1 MIIVKLGNV
10 VVDYVKVEEMI
21 EDEEGHELVL
31 LVDEAEAL
39 RVARPVG
46 GVDAEAGQDGA
57 AGQDPEEHNRNHQ
70 RPINEKE
77 LTSTFCRWN
86 K

>member
-1 MIIVKLGNV
+1 MSL
-10 VVDYVKVEEMI
+10 
-21 EDEEGHELVL
+21 
-31 LVDEAEAL
+31 
-39 RVARPVG
+39 G
-46 GVDAEAGQDGA
+46 GVDAEAGQDGT